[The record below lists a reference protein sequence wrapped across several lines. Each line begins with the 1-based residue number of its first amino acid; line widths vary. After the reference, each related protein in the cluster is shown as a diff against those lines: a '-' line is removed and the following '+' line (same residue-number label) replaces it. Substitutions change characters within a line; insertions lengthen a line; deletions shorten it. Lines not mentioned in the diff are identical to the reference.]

1 MTLTRRLH
9 SDLATARARFS
20 MLRHVATF
28 LTLELVTAL
37 VSGAWGLVVL
47 LPGSLFGARRYAGFD
62 AADENSWGAYFAAL
76 CLISIFV
83 TLTRSRE
90 ARLTVAIA
98 SVLSWSQ
105 VVWRLADAPLPLAPA
120 PVVYALLGC
129 ALPIVVAAW
138 HGLHLVFDDIEGAD
152 EHVRA
157 QWLEPERPQ
166 SR

>member
-1 MTLTRRLH
+1 MTLTRRLR
-9 SDLATARARFS
+9 SDLDTARARLS

-37 VSGAWGLVVL
+37 VSVAWGAVVL
-47 LPGSLFGARRYAGFD
+47 LPGSLFGAGRYAGFD
-62 AADENSWGAYFAAL
+62 AADESSWGAYFAVL
-76 CLISIFV
+76 GIVSVLV
-83 TLTRSRE
+83 TLTRTRE
-90 ARLTVAIA
+90 ARLTVAIV

-105 VVWRLADAPLPLAPA
+105 VVWRLADAPLAPA

-129 ALPIVVAAW
+129 ALPIIVGAW

-157 QWLEPERPQ
+157 QWLDSERP
-166 SR
+166 RPR